1 MKRSVFFISDGT
13 GITAETL
20 GHSLLSQFEGIEFE
34 ELTIPYVDN
43 VEKAWAAVNEI
54 NKVAAT
60 ADARPII
67 IDTIV
72 NKDVREVISKAN
84 GYMMDVFETF
94 VGKLETELCSHSA
107 NAVGKSHSIV
117 NNESYSIRIDAVHF
131 ALDNDDGAR
140 TRPRPDVWSPTE
152 YAAHVRD
159 VHLIFAE
166 RVRLMLVEDE
176 PTFANWDQDI
186 TALEKRYDLAEPAIV
201 AAELLDAAAAVAD
214 LYEAV
219 PPGAWGRRG
228 LRSNGSEFTVE
239 SIGRYHLHDLVHH
252 TWDVTGVR
260 WDG

>member
-1 MKRSVFFISDGT
+1 MSEAVIEPDTKDWTWVLDQPCPECGFDASQVGVEQLGQVIRDDASGW
-13 GITAETL
+13 ERTL
-20 GHSLLSQFEGIEFE
+20 
-34 ELTIPYVDN
+34 
-43 VEKAWAAVNEI
+43 
-54 NKVAAT
+54 
-60 ADARPII
+60 AD
-67 IDTIV
+67 
-72 NKDVREVISKAN
+72 E
-84 GYMMDVFETF
+84 
-94 VGKLETELCSHSA
+94 
-107 NAVGKSHSIV
+107 
-117 NNESYSIRIDAVHF
+117 
-131 ALDNDDGAR
+131 GAR

-152 YAAHVRD
+152 YGAHVRD

-166 RVRLMLVEDE
+166 RVRLMLAEDE

-186 TALEKRYDLAEPAIV
+186 TALEKRYDLAEPVIV